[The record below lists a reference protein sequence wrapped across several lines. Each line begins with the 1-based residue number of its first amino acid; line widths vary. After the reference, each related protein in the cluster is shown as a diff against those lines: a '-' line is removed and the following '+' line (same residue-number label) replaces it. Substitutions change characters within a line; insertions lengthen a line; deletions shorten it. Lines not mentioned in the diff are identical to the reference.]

1 MQLPAISSRV
11 IKPLPKSKRKA
22 KDPQPAPK
30 PKMRLPEGAIRKVE
44 WTYGNAPV
52 KRLAYG
58 VVPYKGAKIK
68 LTAHERMHLL
78 YVSPERHIIAYWD
91 RRPADHRML
100 PNIRKHLG
108 IEAHHLGSPVN
119 RAMAKRLPE
128 HEREALAV
136 CDRCCRAGK
145 WSIRLRLIAPP
156 L

>member
-1 MQLPAISSRV
+1 
-11 IKPLPKSKRKA
+11 
-22 KDPQPAPK
+22 
-30 PKMRLPEGAIRKVE
+30 MRLPEGAIRKVG

-68 LTAHERMHLL
+68 LTAHERKHLL

-128 HEREALAV
+128 HEREAIAVLLAKNALIGY
-136 CDRCCRAGK
+136 CPGITTDSAIILGDIY
-145 WSIRLRLIAPP
+145 SIEHNMLTM
-156 L
+156 